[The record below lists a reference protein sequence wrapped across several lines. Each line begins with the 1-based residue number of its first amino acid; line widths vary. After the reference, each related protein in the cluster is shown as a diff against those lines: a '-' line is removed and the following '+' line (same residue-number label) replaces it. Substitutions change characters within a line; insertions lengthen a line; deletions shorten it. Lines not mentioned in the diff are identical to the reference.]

1 MCKVE
6 EWSFIYDFWDIELY
20 GLRVRVF
27 LGIKPVLNALSFIK
41 DLKFVVF
48 ASDFK
53 FACVV
58 RRLES
63 QLKGDEHVVDSSFS
77 LEISLI
83 RNQY

>member
-1 MCKVE
+1 
-6 EWSFIYDFWDIELY
+6 
-20 GLRVRVF
+20 VF
-27 LGIKPVLNALSFIK
+27 LGIKPVLNALSFIE
-41 DLKFVVF
+41 DLEFVVF

-53 FACVV
+53 FVYVV

-83 RNQY
+83 RNRY